1 MLLLMPQPIPT
12 IALSERETP
21 TAAMIARFEINGAVP
36 GLVVNGRLICDLA
49 TVDRLSP
56 VVQLSSSVAP
66 LSRDF
71 AAGFALSLPEYDG
84 YFTWSLLVALT
95 QDGKVE
101 AIQPGKRNK
110 KYRLT

>member
-1 MLLLMPQPIPT
+1 MASGQALIAHCKAHLL
-12 IALSERETP
+12 ETMRTLP
-21 TAAMIARFEINGAVP
+21 ECVPDGP
-36 GLVVNGRLICDLA
+36 GLGQKALEDA
-49 TVDRLSP
+49 T
-56 VVQLSSSVAP
+56 
-66 LSRDF
+66 
-71 AAGFALSLPEYDG
+71 GFALSLPEYDG